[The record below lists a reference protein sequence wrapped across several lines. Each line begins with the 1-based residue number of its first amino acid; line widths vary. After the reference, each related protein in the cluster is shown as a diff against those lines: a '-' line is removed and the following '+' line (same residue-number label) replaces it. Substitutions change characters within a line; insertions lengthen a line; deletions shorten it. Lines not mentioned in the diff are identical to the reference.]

1 VAELRFPIGPRLSRD
16 VVVAAAAAAADPSR
30 FRFRFR
36 FSDDASDSPTAK
48 SPRALSVAAIA
59 GLVTRLQESGAN
71 ASDFLSSIEVLII
84 DHADVIAAQN
94 WNHVVTAVRSVNALP
109 KETHGTDVMRV
120 HETHLNGHAKH
131 LRQTVLL
138 SSHASAEMNALMRNE
153 CANVEGR
160 ARWKATHAGVL
171 GLAALSARRAT
182 GGCRQ
187 QFERVPDA
195 PIDRADDARFKHFTR
210 RILPKLRENPQPGSL
225 LFVRSYLDFVRVRNA
240 LTKAEVSFC
249 VNSEYTDAKNAA
261 RARSLFADGRKR
273 VLLVTERAH
282 FYHRRRI
289 RGAREVFFYS
299 LPDREAFYA
308 ETLSFLGGDASG
320 DADGTRLSAPTA
332 TVAFSAYDALQ
343 LERVVG
349 SKRAKKMLAPDAN
362 STFIFT

>member
-16 VVVAAAAAAADPSR
+16 VVVVAAES

-36 FSDDASDSPTAK
+36 FSDDASFIRLTDGESSAL
-48 SPRALSVAAIA
+48 SLSVAAVA

-71 ASDFLSSIEVLII
+71 ASDFLSSLEVLII

-94 WNHVVTAVRSVNALP
+94 WNHVVTTVQSVNALP

-160 ARWKATHAGVL
+160 ARWRETHAGVL
-171 GLAALSARRAT
+171 GVAANSVRNA
-182 GGCRQ
+182 GGLRQ

-210 RILPKLRENPQPGSL
+210 RVLPKLRENLQPGSL

-249 VNSEYTDAKNAA
+249 VNSEYTDLKNGA

-289 RGAREVFFYS
+289 RGVREVFFYS
-299 LPDREAFYA
+299 LPDREKFYS
-308 ETLSFLGGDASG
+308 EMVSFLGDDAS

-332 TVAFSAYDALQ
+332 NVAFSAYDALQ

>member
-1 VAELRFPIGPRLSRD
+1 MAELRFPIGPRLSRD
-16 VVVAAAAAAADPSR
+16 VVVVAAES

-36 FSDDASDSPTAK
+36 FSDDASFIRLTDGESSAL
-48 SPRALSVAAIA
+48 SLSVAAVA

-71 ASDFLSSIEVLII
+71 ASDFLSSLEVLII

-94 WNHVVTAVRSVNALP
+94 WNHVVTTVQSVNALP

-160 ARWKATHAGVL
+160 ARWRETHAGVL
-171 GLAALSARRAT
+171 GVAANSVRNA
-182 GGCRQ
+182 GGLRQ

-210 RILPKLRENPQPGSL
+210 RVLPKLRENPQPGSL

-249 VNSEYTDAKNAA
+249 VNSEYTDLKNGA
-261 RARSLFADGRKR
+261 RAR
-273 VLLVTERAH
+273 
-282 FYHRRRI
+282 
-289 RGAREVFFYS
+289 
-299 LPDREAFYA
+299 
-308 ETLSFLGGDASG
+308 
-320 DADGTRLSAPTA
+320 
-332 TVAFSAYDALQ
+332 
-343 LERVVG
+343 
-349 SKRAKKMLAPDAN
+349 
-362 STFIFT
+362 